1 MFLSEL
7 VAYAIKK
14 YNLIE
19 DKKIEELFGFSVLTD
34 SKSKLWIAV
43 MLRKYDAK
51 SRKELEFCDI
61 KCGSDNIF
69 DNMASYIDKP
79 FGMKG
84 EDWIGVK
91 FDDTTDRAVI
101 FELFDKAVIYNN
113 QKGSTISLKT
123 HTDVSSAK
131 YDETAIRYEP
141 DTYELQEEYIE
152 TPIIF
157 NRNMEKS
164 KNYSK
169 YQKNTSNI
177 KINTN
182 KAISKAQDNTI
193 IIHQNTAN
201 KKIASKYNDTV
212 INFKDYAVDS
222 ERFIPNKIKQ
232 MMKLYRYGD
241 HSFNQKVKNF
251 YKQGK
256 FMEDYEDDFSWN
268 GEFHQYF
275 PTYNDM
281 NIRQLRGYFSWRSQV
296 RKGNYEKIPTSF
308 AYLYLY
314 ELINRIGVSSY
325 EESLS
330 KMREFEIKF
339 IESGI
344 GDKRIQRDLRQW
356 MLGIIVLQGIEP
368 KIAKKYLSSEIIE
381 KDESTLAL
389 LSPQNHS
396 DEEIFNALLAHYG
409 NRLSTSAVIKKHGN
423 YGIHLFAQVWRVT
436 FEEYSEIGEN
446 LFEKCFGHRSTY
458 RWYPFSNAIYME
470 YINPRWT
477 SYELNECRKYIF
489 KHASWHENSY
499 HKMNFNRAIFCG
511 LIHEAD
517 RKLRLYLKT
526 GHPLTAKSDE
536 RWASAHV
543 DKVIE
548 IDRKEKLEKSK
559 PKITISFDSLDKIR
573 QDALITMDSLL
584 SEEEKDIIEEVK
596 EVDITV
602 DDKPK
607 REIFENKCSIALEET
622 EFQIISLLLND
633 KPVDDIIA
641 KKMSLPEVLADK
653 INEVFFEEIGDN
665 VVECD
670 LGKITLIEDYRQDVE
685 RIIKGAINE

>member
-7 VAYAIKK
+7 LAYATEK
-14 YNLIE
+14 YNIIE

-43 MLRKYDAK
+43 MLRRYDANRK
-51 SRKELEFCDI
+51 KELELCDI

-69 DNMASYIDKP
+69 DNMPSYIDKP

-84 EDWIGVK
+84 EDWVGVK
-91 FDDTTDRAVI
+91 FDDTTDKEVI
-101 FELFDKAVIYNN
+101 FELFDKAVVYNN
-113 QKGSTISLKT
+113 RKGSTISLNEQK
-123 HTDVSSAK
+123 DMSDSK
-131 YDETAIRYEP
+131 YCEPDIRYVP
-141 DTYELQEEYIE
+141 DTYELEEEYIE
-152 TPIIF
+152 TPINF

-164 KNYSK
+164 KNQSQ
-169 YQKNTSNI
+169 YQKNSSNI

-182 KAISKAQDNTI
+182 KAISKARDNTI
-193 IIHQNTAN
+193 IINQNTAN
-201 KKIASKYNDTV
+201 KNIASKYNDTI
-212 INFKDYAVDS
+212 INFKDYAIDS
-222 ERFIPNKIKQ
+222 ERFIPDKIKQ

-296 RKGNYEKIPTSF
+296 RKGNYQKISTSF

-325 EESLS
+325 EEALS

-356 MLGIIVLQGIEP
+356 MLGIIVLQGIDP
-368 KIAKKYLSSEIIE
+368 KIAKEYLSSEIIE

-396 DEEIFNALLAHYG
+396 DEEIFNALCAHYG
-409 NRLSTSAVIKKHGN
+409 NRLSTSAVIKKHGG
-423 YGIHLFAQVWRVT
+423 YGVHLFAQVWRLT

-536 RWASAHV
+536 SWASANV

-548 IDRKEKLEKSK
+548 IDQKEKLEKAK
-559 PKITISFDSLDKIR
+559 PKVSISFDNLDQIR
-573 QDALITMDSLL
+573 KDALTTMDSLL
-584 SEEEKDIIEEVK
+584 SDEERDIIEEVN
-596 EVDITV
+596 EVDIAMGYKLETEV
-602 DDKPK
+602 
-607 REIFENKCSIALEET
+607 FENKYNIALEET
-622 EFQIISLLLND
+622 EFQIISLLLNN

-670 LGKITLIEDYRQDVE
+670 LGKITLIEDYRKDVE

>member
-7 VAYAIKK
+7 VAYATEK
-14 YNLIE
+14 YNIIE
-19 DKKIEELFGFSVLTD
+19 DKIIEELFGFSVLTD

-51 SRKELEFCDI
+51 SKKKLEFCDI
-61 KCGSDNIF
+61 KCGSDNIY
-69 DNMASYIDKP
+69 DNMSSYIDKP

-84 EDWIGVK
+84 EDWVGVK

-123 HTDVSSAK
+123 QTDVSSSK

-152 TPIIF
+152 TPINF
-157 NRNMEKS
+157 NRNTEKS
-164 KNYSK
+164 KNQTK
-169 YQKNTSNI
+169 YQKNTLNI

-193 IIHQNTAN
+193 IINQNTDN
-201 KKIASKYNDTV
+201 KKITSKYNDIV
-212 INFKDYAVDS
+212 INFKDYAIDS

-325 EESLS
+325 EEALS

-368 KIAKKYLSSEIIE
+368 KIAKKYLSSEIIG
-381 KDESTLAL
+381 KDELTLAL

-396 DEEIFNALLAHYG
+396 DEEIFNALCAHYG
-409 NRLSTSAVIKKHGN
+409 NRLLTSAVIKKHVS
-423 YGIHLFAQVWRVT
+423 YGVHLFAQVWRMT

-499 HKMNFNRAIFCG
+499 HKMNFNKAIFCG

-548 IDRKEKLEKSK
+548 IDRKEKLEEAK
-559 PKITISFDSLDKIR
+559 PKVSISFDNLDQIR
-573 QDALITMDSLL
+573 KDALTTMDSLL
-584 SEEEKDIIEEVK
+584 SDEERDIIKEVN
-596 EVDITV
+596 EVDIAMDYKLETEV
-602 DDKPK
+602 
-607 REIFENKCSIALEET
+607 FENKYNIALEET
-622 EFQIISLLLND
+622 ELQIISLLLND
-633 KPVDDIIA
+633 KSVDDIIA
-641 KKMSLPEVLADK
+641 KNLSLPEVLADK

-670 LGKITLIEDYRQDVE
+670 LGKITLIEDYRKDVE
-685 RIIKGAINE
+685 RIIKGAVNE

>member
-7 VAYAIKK
+7 VAYATKK

-19 DKKIEELFGFSVLTD
+19 DKIIEELFGFSVLTD

-51 SRKELEFCDI
+51 SKKNLEFCDI
-61 KCGSDNIF
+61 KCGSDNIY
-69 DNMASYIDKP
+69 DNMSSYIDKP

-84 EDWIGVK
+84 EDWVGVK

-123 HTDVSSAK
+123 QTDVSSAK
-131 YDETAIRYEP
+131 YDETAIRYDP
-141 DTYELQEEYIE
+141 DTYELQEEYVE
-152 TPIIF
+152 TPINF

-164 KNYSK
+164 KSLPK

-177 KINTN
+177 KINKN

-193 IIHQNTAN
+193 IINQNT
-201 KKIASKYNDTV
+201 ASKYNDTI
-212 INFKDYAVDS
+212 INFKDYSIDS

-423 YGIHLFAQVWRVT
+423 YGIHLFAQVWRLT
-436 FEEYSEIGEN
+436 FEVYSEIGEN

-559 PKITISFDSLDKIR
+559 PKITISFDSLDQIR
-573 QDALITMDSLL
+573 QDALTTMDSLL
-584 SEEEKDIIEEVK
+584 SDEERDIIEEVN
-596 EVDITV
+596 EVDIAMDYKLETEV
-602 DDKPK
+602 
-607 REIFENKCSIALEET
+607 FENKYNIALEET

-641 KKMSLPEVLADK
+641 KKLSLPEVLADK

-670 LGKITLIEDYRQDVE
+670 LGKITLIEDYRKDVE

>member
-7 VAYAIKK
+7 VAYATEK
-14 YNLIE
+14 YNIIE
-19 DKKIEELFGFSVLTD
+19 DKMIKELFGFSVLTD

-51 SRKELEFCDI
+51 SKRKLEFCDI

-84 EDWIGVK
+84 EDWLGVK

-123 HTDVSSAK
+123 QTDVSSAK

-164 KNYSK
+164 KNQPK

-193 IIHQNTAN
+193 IINQNTAN
-201 KKIASKYNDTV
+201 KKIASKYNDTI
-212 INFKDYAVDS
+212 INFKDYSIDS
-222 ERFIPNKIKQ
+222 ERFIPDKIKQ

-256 FMEDYEDDFSWN
+256 FMENYEDDFSWN

-296 RKGNYEKIPTSF
+296 RKGNYQKISTSF

-325 EESLS
+325 EEALS

-344 GDKRIQRDLRQW
+344 GDKRIQGDLRQW
-356 MLGIIVLQGIEP
+356 MLGIIVLHGIEP
-368 KIAKKYLSSEIIE
+368 KIAKKYLSSEIIG
-381 KDESTLAL
+381 KDELTLAL

-396 DEEIFNALLAHYG
+396 DEEIFNALCAHYG
-409 NRLSTSAVIKKHGN
+409 DRLSTSAVIKKHGS
-423 YGIHLFAQVWRVT
+423 YGVHLFAQVWRLT

-559 PKITISFDSLDKIR
+559 PKITISFGSLEKIR
-573 QDALITMDSLL
+573 QDALTTMDALL
-584 SEEEKDIIEEVK
+584 SEEEKDIIKEVK
-596 EVDITV
+596 EVGITV

-607 REIFENKCSIALEET
+607 TEIFENKCSIALEET
-622 EFQIISLLLND
+622 EFQIISSLLND
-633 KPVDDIIA
+633 KSVDDIIA
-641 KKMSLPEVLADK
+641 KKLSLPEVLADK

>member
-7 VAYAIKK
+7 VAYATEK
-14 YNLIE
+14 YDIIE

-43 MLRKYDAK
+43 MLRKYDFK
-51 SRKELEFCDI
+51 SKKELEFCDI

-84 EDWIGVK
+84 EDWLGVK

-123 HTDVSSAK
+123 HTDVSSEK

-152 TPIIF
+152 TPINF

-164 KNYSK
+164 KSLPK

-182 KAISKAQDNTI
+182 KAISKARDNTI
-193 IIHQNTAN
+193 IINQNTAN
-201 KKIASKYNDTV
+201 KKIASKYNDTI
-212 INFKDYAVDS
+212 INFKDYAIDS

-296 RKGNYEKIPTSF
+296 RKGNYQKISTSF

-325 EESLS
+325 EEALS

-356 MLGIIVLQGIEP
+356 MLGIIVLQGIDP
-368 KIAKKYLSSEIIE
+368 KIAKKYLSSEIIG

-396 DEEIFNALLAHYG
+396 DEEIFNALCVHYG
-409 NRLSTSAVIKKHGN
+409 DRLSTSAVIKKHGS
-423 YGIHLFAQVWRVT
+423 YGVHLFAQVWRLT

-536 RWASAHV
+536 SWASAHV

-548 IDRKEKLEKSK
+548 IDRKEKLEEAK
-559 PKITISFDSLDKIR
+559 PKVSISFDNLDQIR
-573 QDALITMDSLL
+573 KDALTTMDSLL
-584 SEEEKDIIEEVK
+584 SDEERDIIEEVK
-596 EVDITV
+596 KVDITI
-602 DDKPK
+602 DDKP
-607 REIFENKCSIALEET
+607 ESEVFENKYNIALEET
-622 EFQIISLLLND
+622 ELQIISLLLND
-633 KPVDDIIA
+633 KSVDDIIA

>member
-212 INFKDYAVDS
+212 INFKDYAIDS

-325 EESLS
+325 EEALS

-344 GDKRIQRDLRQW
+344 GDKRIQKDLRQW
-356 MLGIIVLQGIEP
+356 MLGIIVLQGIDP

-409 NRLSTSAVIKKHGN
+409 NRLSTSAVIKKHGS
-423 YGIHLFAQVWRVT
+423 YGIHLFAQVWRMT
-436 FEEYSEIGEN
+436 FEEYREIGEN
-446 LFEKCFGHRSTY
+446 LFENCFGHRSTY
-458 RWYPFSNAIYME
+458 RWYPFSNAIYIE
-470 YINPRWT
+470 VINPKWN
-477 SYELNECRKYIF
+477 SYELNECRRYIF

-559 PKITISFDSLDKIR
+559 PKITISFDSLEKIR
-573 QDALITMDSLL
+573 QDALTTMDSLL
-584 SEEEKDIIEEVK
+584 SEEEKDIIEEVN
-596 EVDITV
+596 EVDIAMDYKLETEV
-602 DDKPK
+602 
-607 REIFENKCSIALEET
+607 FENKSNIALEET

-641 KKMSLPEVLADK
+641 KNLSLPEVLADK

-670 LGKITLIEDYRQDVE
+670 LGKITLIEDYRKDVE

>member
-7 VAYAIKK
+7 VAYATEK
-14 YNLIE
+14 YDIIE
-19 DKKIEELFGFSVLTD
+19 DKMIEELFGFSVLTD

-43 MLRKYDAK
+43 MLRKYDFK
-51 SRKELEFCDI
+51 SKKEPEFCDI

-123 HTDVSSAK
+123 QTDVSSSK

-182 KAISKAQDNTI
+182 KAISKARDNTI
-193 IIHQNTAN
+193 IINQNTAN

-212 INFKDYAVDS
+212 INFKDYAIDS
-222 ERFIPNKIKQ
+222 ERFIPDKIKQ

-325 EESLS
+325 EEALS

-368 KIAKKYLSSEIIE
+368 KIAKKYLSSEIIG
-381 KDESTLAL
+381 KDELTLAL

-396 DEEIFNALLAHYG
+396 DEEIFNALCAHYG
-409 NRLSTSAVIKKHGN
+409 DRLLTSAVIKKHGS
-423 YGIHLFAQVWRVT
+423 YGVHLFAQVWRLT

-470 YINPRWT
+470 YINPKWT

-489 KHASWHENSY
+489 KHASWYENSY

-536 RWASAHV
+536 SWASAHV

-548 IDRKEKLEKSK
+548 IDRKEKLEKAK
-559 PKITISFDSLDKIR
+559 PKVSISFDNLDKIR
-573 QDALITMDSLL
+573 KDALTTMDSLL
-584 SEEEKDIIEEVK
+584 SDEERDIIEEVN
-596 EVDITV
+596 EVDIAMDYKLETEV
-602 DDKPK
+602 
-607 REIFENKCSIALEET
+607 FENKYNIALEET
-622 EFQIISLLLND
+622 ELQIISLLLND
-633 KPVDDIIA
+633 KSVDDIIA
-641 KKMSLPEVLADK
+641 KNLSLPEVLADK

-670 LGKITLIEDYRQDVE
+670 LGKITLIEDYRKDVE

>member
-1 MFLSEL
+1 
-7 VAYAIKK
+7 
-14 YNLIE
+14 
-19 DKKIEELFGFSVLTD
+19 
-34 SKSKLWIAV
+34 
-43 MLRKYDAK
+43 
-51 SRKELEFCDI
+51 
-61 KCGSDNIF
+61 
-69 DNMASYIDKP
+69 
-79 FGMKG
+79 
-84 EDWIGVK
+84 
-91 FDDTTDRAVI
+91 
-101 FELFDKAVIYNN
+101 
-113 QKGSTISLKT
+113 
-123 HTDVSSAK
+123 
-131 YDETAIRYEP
+131 
-141 DTYELQEEYIE
+141 
-152 TPIIF
+152 
-157 NRNMEKS
+157 
-164 KNYSK
+164 
-169 YQKNTSNI
+169 
-177 KINTN
+177 
-182 KAISKAQDNTI
+182 
-193 IIHQNTAN
+193 
-201 KKIASKYNDTV
+201 
-212 INFKDYAVDS
+212 
-222 ERFIPNKIKQ
+222 
-232 MMKLYRYGD
+232 
-241 HSFNQKVKNF
+241 
-251 YKQGK
+251 
-256 FMEDYEDDFSWN
+256 MEDYEDDFSWN

-296 RKGNYEKIPTSF
+296 RKGNYQKISTSF

-325 EESLS
+325 EEALS

-356 MLGIIVLQGIEP
+356 MLGIIVLQGIDP
-368 KIAKKYLSSEIIE
+368 KIAKEYLSSEIIE

-396 DEEIFNALLAHYG
+396 DEEIFNALCAHYG
-409 NRLSTSAVIKKHGN
+409 NRLSTSAVIKKHGG
-423 YGIHLFAQVWRVT
+423 YGVHLFAQVWRMT

-536 RWASAHV
+536 RWTSAHV

-559 PKITISFDSLDKIR
+559 PKITISFDSLEKIR
-573 QDALITMDSLL
+573 QDAFITMDSLL

-607 REIFENKCSIALEET
+607 REVFENKCSIALEET
-622 EFQIISLLLND
+622 ELQIISLLLND
-633 KPVDDIIA
+633 KSVDDIIA

-653 INEVFFEEIGDN
+653 INEGFFEEIGDN

-670 LGKITLIEDYRQDVE
+670 LGKITLIEDYRKDVE

>member
-7 VAYAIKK
+7 VAYATEK
-14 YNLIE
+14 YNIIE
-19 DKKIEELFGFSVLTD
+19 DKIIEELFGFSVLTD

-51 SRKELEFCDI
+51 SKKKLEFCDI
-61 KCGSDNIF
+61 KCGSDNIY
-69 DNMASYIDKP
+69 DNMSSYIDKP

-84 EDWIGVK
+84 EDWVGVK

-123 HTDVSSAK
+123 QTDVSSSK

-141 DTYELQEEYIE
+141 YTYELQEEYIE
-152 TPIIF
+152 TPINF
-157 NRNMEKS
+157 NINTEKS
-164 KNYSK
+164 KNQTK

-193 IIHQNTAN
+193 IINQNTDN
-201 KKIASKYNDTV
+201 KKITSKYNDTI
-212 INFKDYAVDS
+212 INFKDYAIDS

-296 RKGNYEKIPTSF
+296 RKGNYQKISTSF

-325 EESLS
+325 GEALS

-344 GDKRIQRDLRQW
+344 GDKRIQRGLRQW

-368 KIAKKYLSSEIIE
+368 KIAKKYLSSEIIG
-381 KDESTLAL
+381 KDELTLAL
-389 LSPQNHS
+389 LSPQIHS
-396 DEEIFNALLAHYG
+396 DEEIFNALCAHYG
-409 NRLSTSAVIKKHGN
+409 DRLSTSAVIKKHGS
-423 YGIHLFAQVWRVT
+423 YGIHLFAQVWRLT

-470 YINPRWT
+470 YINPKWT

-489 KHASWHENSY
+489 KHASWYENSY

-536 RWASAHV
+536 SWALAHV

-559 PKITISFDSLDKIR
+559 PKITISFDSLEKIR
-573 QDALITMDSLL
+573 QDAFITMDSLL
-584 SEEEKDIIEEVK
+584 SEEEKDIIEEVE

-607 REIFENKCSIALEET
+607 REVFENKCSIALEET
-622 EFQIISLLLND
+622 ELQIISLLLND
-633 KPVDDIIA
+633 KSVDDIIA

-670 LGKITLIEDYRQDVE
+670 LGKITLIEDYRKDVE

>member
-7 VAYAIKK
+7 VAYATKK

-43 MLRKYDAK
+43 MIRKYDAK
-51 SRKELEFCDI
+51 SKKELEFCDI
-61 KCGSDNIF
+61 KCGSDNIY
-69 DNMASYIDKP
+69 DNMASYIYKP

-84 EDWIGVK
+84 EDWLGVK

-113 QKGSTISLKT
+113 QKGSIISLNGQK
-123 HTDVSSAK
+123 DMSDSKYAK
-131 YDETAIRYEP
+131 SDIRYEP

-182 KAISKAQDNTI
+182 KSVSQIRDKRI
-193 IIHQNTAN
+193 IINQN
-201 KKIASKYNDTV
+201 IASKYNDTV
-212 INFKDYAVDS
+212 INFKDYAIDS
-222 ERFIPNKIKQ
+222 ERFIPDKIKQ

-330 KMREFEIKF
+330 KMRDFEIKF

-344 GDKRIQRDLRQW
+344 GDKRMQKDLRQW
-356 MLGIIVLQGIEP
+356 MLGIIVLQGIDP

-396 DEEIFNALLAHYG
+396 DEEIFNALCAHYG
-409 NRLSTSAVIKKHGN
+409 DRLSTSAVIKKHGS
-423 YGIHLFAQVWRVT
+423 YGVHLFAQVWRLT

-470 YINPRWT
+470 YINPKWT

-489 KHASWHENSY
+489 KNVSWHENSY
-499 HKMNFNRAIFCG
+499 HKMNFNRVIFCG

-536 RWASAHV
+536 SWASAHV

-548 IDRKEKLEKSK
+548 IDRKEKLEKAK
-559 PKITISFDSLDKIR
+559 PKVSISFDNLDQIR
-573 QDALITMDSLL
+573 KDALTTMDSLL
-584 SEEEKDIIEEVK
+584 SEEERDIIEEVN
-596 EVDITV
+596 EVDIAIDYKLETEV
-602 DDKPK
+602 
-607 REIFENKCSIALEET
+607 FENKYNIALEET
-622 EFQIISLLLND
+622 ELQIISLLLND
-633 KPVDDIIA
+633 KSVDDIIA
-641 KKMSLPEVLADK
+641 KNLSLPEVLADK

-670 LGKITLIEDYRQDVE
+670 LGKITLIEDYRKDVE

>member
-1 MFLSEL
+1 
-7 VAYAIKK
+7 
-14 YNLIE
+14 
-19 DKKIEELFGFSVLTD
+19 
-34 SKSKLWIAV
+34 
-43 MLRKYDAK
+43 
-51 SRKELEFCDI
+51 
-61 KCGSDNIF
+61 
-69 DNMASYIDKP
+69 
-79 FGMKG
+79 
-84 EDWIGVK
+84 
-91 FDDTTDRAVI
+91 
-101 FELFDKAVIYNN
+101 
-113 QKGSTISLKT
+113 
-123 HTDVSSAK
+123 
-131 YDETAIRYEP
+131 
-141 DTYELQEEYIE
+141 
-152 TPIIF
+152 
-157 NRNMEKS
+157 
-164 KNYSK
+164 
-169 YQKNTSNI
+169 
-177 KINTN
+177 
-182 KAISKAQDNTI
+182 
-193 IIHQNTAN
+193 
-201 KKIASKYNDTV
+201 
-212 INFKDYAVDS
+212 
-222 ERFIPNKIKQ
+222 
-232 MMKLYRYGD
+232 
-241 HSFNQKVKNF
+241 
-251 YKQGK
+251 
-256 FMEDYEDDFSWN
+256 MEDYEDDFSWN

-356 MLGIIVLQGIEP
+356 MLGIIVLQGIDP
-368 KIAKKYLSSEIIE
+368 KIAKKYLSSEIIG

-396 DEEIFNALLAHYG
+396 DEEIFNALCVHYG
-409 NRLSTSAVIKKHGN
+409 DRLSTSAVIKKHGS
-423 YGIHLFAQVWRVT
+423 YGVHLFAQVWRLT

-536 RWASAHV
+536 SWASAHV

-548 IDRKEKLEKSK
+548 IDRKEKLEEAK
-559 PKITISFDSLDKIR
+559 PKVSISFDNLDQIR
-573 QDALITMDSLL
+573 KDALTTMDSLL
-584 SEEEKDIIEEVK
+584 SDEERDIIEEVK
-596 EVDITV
+596 KVDITI

-607 REIFENKCSIALEET
+607 SEVFENKYNIALEET
-622 EFQIISLLLND
+622 ELQIISLLLND
-633 KPVDDIIA
+633 KSVDDIIA

-670 LGKITLIEDYRQDVE
+670 LGKITLIEDYRKDVE

>member
-7 VAYAIKK
+7 VAYATEK
-14 YNLIE
+14 YDIIE

-43 MLRKYDAK
+43 MLRKYDFK
-51 SRKELEFCDI
+51 SKKELEFCDI

-84 EDWIGVK
+84 EDWLGVK

-123 HTDVSSAK
+123 HTDVSSEK

-152 TPIIF
+152 TPINF

-164 KNYSK
+164 KSLPK

-182 KAISKAQDNTI
+182 KAISKARDNTI
-193 IIHQNTAN
+193 IINQNTAN
-201 KKIASKYNDTV
+201 KKIASKYNDTI
-212 INFKDYAVDS
+212 INFKDYAIDS

-296 RKGNYEKIPTSF
+296 RKGNYQKISTSF

-325 EESLS
+325 EEALS

-356 MLGIIVLQGIEP
+356 MLGIIVLQGIDP
-368 KIAKKYLSSEIIE
+368 KIAKKYLSSEIIG

-396 DEEIFNALLAHYG
+396 DEEIFNALCVHYG
-409 NRLSTSAVIKKHGN
+409 DRLSTSAVIKKHGS
-423 YGIHLFAQVWRVT
+423 YGVHLFAQVWRLT

-536 RWASAHV
+536 SWASAHV

-548 IDRKEKLEKSK
+548 IDRKEKLEEAK
-559 PKITISFDSLDKIR
+559 PKVSISFDNLDQIR
-573 QDALITMDSLL
+573 KDALTTMDSLL
-584 SEEEKDIIEEVK
+584 SDEERDIIEEVK
-596 EVDITV
+596 KVDITI

-607 REIFENKCSIALEET
+607 SEVFENKYNIALEET
-622 EFQIISLLLND
+622 ELQIISLLLND
-633 KPVDDIIA
+633 KSVDDIIA

>member
-7 VAYAIKK
+7 VAYATEK
-14 YNLIE
+14 YDIIE
-19 DKKIEELFGFSVLTD
+19 DKMIEELFGFSALTD

-51 SRKELEFCDI
+51 SKKELEFCDI

-69 DNMASYIDKP
+69 DNMAPYIDKP

-84 EDWIGVK
+84 EDWLGVK

-123 HTDVSSAK
+123 QTDVSSSK

-182 KAISKAQDNTI
+182 KAISKARDNTI
-193 IIHQNTAN
+193 IINQNTAN

-212 INFKDYAVDS
+212 INFKDYAIDS

-325 EESLS
+325 EEALS

-356 MLGIIVLQGIEP
+356 MLGIIVLQGIDP

-396 DEEIFNALLAHYG
+396 DEEIFNALCAHYG
-409 NRLSTSAVIKKHGN
+409 NRLSTSAVIKKHGS
-423 YGIHLFAQVWRVT
+423 YGVHLFAQVWRLT

-458 RWYPFSNAIYME
+458 RWYPFFNAIYME
-470 YINPRWT
+470 YINPKWT

-489 KHASWHENSY
+489 KNVSWHESSY

-526 GHPLTAKSDE
+526 GHPLTAKTDE

-543 DKVIE
+543 DKVIK
-548 IDRKEKLEKSK
+548 IDQKEKLEKSK
-559 PKITISFDSLDKIR
+559 PKITISFDSLEKIR
-573 QDALITMDSLL
+573 RDALITMDSLL
-584 SEEEKDIIEEVK
+584 SDEERDIIEEVN
-596 EVDITV
+596 EVDIAV
-602 DDKPK
+602 DYKL
-607 REIFENKCSIALEET
+607 ETEVFENKYNIALEET
-622 EFQIISLLLND
+622 EFQIISLLLNN

-641 KKMSLPEVLADK
+641 KNMSLPEVLADK
-653 INEVFFEEIGDN
+653 INKLFFEEIGDN

>member
-7 VAYAIKK
+7 VAYATEK
-14 YNLIE
+14 YDIIE
-19 DKKIEELFGFSVLTD
+19 DKIIEELFGFSVLTD

-51 SRKELEFCDI
+51 SKKELEFCDI
-61 KCGSDNIF
+61 KCGSDNIY
-69 DNMASYIDKP
+69 DNMSSYIDKP

-84 EDWIGVK
+84 EEWVGVK

-123 HTDVSSAK
+123 QTDVSSSK

-182 KAISKAQDNTI
+182 KAISKARDNTI
-193 IIHQNTAN
+193 IINQNTAN

-212 INFKDYAVDS
+212 INFKDYAIDS
-222 ERFIPNKIKQ
+222 ERFIPDKIKQ

-314 ELINRIGVSSY
+314 ELINGIGVSSY

-344 GDKRIQRDLRQW
+344 GDKRIQKDLRQW
-356 MLGIIVLQGIEP
+356 MLGIIVLHGIDP
-368 KIAKKYLSSEIIE
+368 KIAKAYLSSEIIE

-396 DEEIFNALLAHYG
+396 DEEIFNALCVHYG
-409 NRLSTSAVIKKHGN
+409 NRLSTSAVIKKHGS
-423 YGIHLFAQVWRVT
+423 YGIHLFAQVWRLT
-436 FEEYSEIGEN
+436 FEEYGEIGEN

-499 HKMNFNRAIFCG
+499 HKMNFNKSIFCG
-511 LIHEAD
+511 LIHETD

-536 RWASAHV
+536 SWASAHV

-573 QDALITMDSLL
+573 QDAFITMDSLL
-584 SEEEKDIIEEVK
+584 SEEERDIIEEVN
-596 EVDITV
+596 EVDIAMDYKLETEV
-602 DDKPK
+602 
-607 REIFENKCSIALEET
+607 FENKYNIDLEET
-622 EFQIISLLLND
+622 ELQIISLLLND
-633 KPVDDIIA
+633 KSVDDIIA
-641 KKMSLPEVLADK
+641 KNLSLPEVLADK

-670 LGKITLIEDYRQDVE
+670 LGKITLIEDYRKDVE

>member
-7 VAYAIKK
+7 LAYATEK
-14 YNLIE
+14 YNIIE

-43 MLRKYDAK
+43 MLRRYDTK
-51 SRKELEFCDI
+51 SKKELELCDI

-69 DNMASYIDKP
+69 DNMASYIYKP

-84 EDWIGVK
+84 EDWVGVK

-123 HTDVSSAK
+123 QTDVSSSK

-141 DTYELQEEYIE
+141 DSYEMQEEYIE
-152 TPIIF
+152 TPINF

-164 KNYSK
+164 KNQLK

-182 KAISKAQDNTI
+182 KAVSQTQDNTI
-193 IIHQNTAN
+193 IIHQNIPKAKNTP
-201 KKIASKYNDTV
+201 KYNDTA
-212 INFKDYAVDS
+212 INFKDYAIDS

-296 RKGNYEKIPTSF
+296 RKGKYQKISTSL

-325 EESLS
+325 EEALS

-344 GDKRIQRDLRQW
+344 GDKRIQKDLRQW
-356 MLGIIVLQGIEP
+356 MLGIIVLHGIDP
-368 KIAKKYLSSEIIE
+368 KIAKAYLSSEIIE

-409 NRLSTSAVIKKHGN
+409 NRLLTSAVIKKHGN
-423 YGIHLFAQVWRVT
+423 YGIHLFAQVWRLT

-489 KHASWHENSY
+489 KNGSWHENSY

-526 GHPLTAKSDE
+526 GHPLTAKNDE

-548 IDRKEKLEKSK
+548 VDKKEKLEKVK
-559 PKITISFDSLDKIR
+559 PKVSISFDSLEKIR
-573 QDALITMDSLL
+573 QDALTTMDSLL

-596 EVDITV
+596 EADITI

-607 REIFENKCSIALEET
+607 SEVFENKYNIALEET
-622 EFQIISLLLND
+622 ELQIISLLLND
-633 KPVDDIIA
+633 KSVDDIIA
-641 KKMSLPEVLADK
+641 KNLSLPEVLADK

>member
-7 VAYAIKK
+7 VAYATKK

-43 MLRKYDAK
+43 MIRKYDAK
-51 SRKELEFCDI
+51 SKKELEFCDI

-69 DNMASYIDKP
+69 DNMASYIYKP

-84 EDWIGVK
+84 EHWIGLK
-91 FDDTTDRAVI
+91 FDDTTDRAVV
-101 FELFDKAVIYNN
+101 FELFDKAVAYNN
-113 QKGSTISLKT
+113 INGSIITLNSQ
-123 HTDVSSAK
+123 TDMTDSK
-131 YDETAIRYEP
+131 YCEPDIRYVP
-141 DTYELQEEYIE
+141 DTHEMIEEYIE
-152 TPIIF
+152 TPINF
-157 NRNMEKS
+157 NRNIEKS
-164 KNYSK
+164 PYENKN
-169 YQKNTSNI
+169 QKNASNI

-182 KAISKAQDNTI
+182 KSVSKIRGESI
-193 IIHQNTAN
+193 IINPNIAN

-212 INFKDYAVDS
+212 INFKDYAIDS

-296 RKGNYEKIPTSF
+296 RKGKYQKISTSL

-314 ELINRIGVSSY
+314 ELINGIGVSSY

-344 GDKRIQRDLRQW
+344 GDKRIQKDLRQW
-356 MLGIIVLQGIEP
+356 MLGIIVLQGIDP
-368 KIAKKYLSSEIIE
+368 KIAKAYLSSEIIE

-389 LSPQNHS
+389 LNPQNHS
-396 DEEIFNALLAHYG
+396 DEEIFNALCAHYG
-409 NRLSTSAVIKKHGN
+409 NRLSTSAVIKKHGS
-423 YGIHLFAQVWRVT
+423 YGIHLFAQVWRMT

-470 YINPRWT
+470 YINPKWT

-489 KHASWHENSY
+489 KNVSWHENSY

-548 IDRKEKLEKSK
+548 VDKKDKLEKAK
-559 PKITISFDSLDKIR
+559 PKVSISFDSLDQIR
-573 QDALITMDSLL
+573 QDALSTMDSLL
-584 SEEEKDIIEEVK
+584 SEEERDIIEEVK
-596 EVDITV
+596 EVDIAI
-602 DDKPK
+602 DDKLK
-607 REIFENKCSIALEET
+607 SKVFENKSNIALEET
-622 EFQIISLLLND
+622 EFHIISLLLND

-641 KKMSLPEVLADK
+641 KNMSLPEVLADK
-653 INEVFFEEIGDN
+653 INELFFEEIGDN

-685 RIIKGAINE
+685 RIIKGVINE

>member
-7 VAYAIKK
+7 VAYATEK
-14 YNLIE
+14 YDIIE

-43 MLRKYDAK
+43 MFRKYDFK
-51 SRKELEFCDI
+51 SKKDLEFCDI
-61 KCGSDNIF
+61 KCGSDNIY
-69 DNMASYIDKP
+69 DNMASYIYKP

-84 EDWIGVK
+84 EDWLGVK

-113 QKGSTISLKT
+113 QKGSTISLNGQKDM
-123 HTDVSSAK
+123 TDSKYAK
-131 YDETAIRYEP
+131 SDIRYEP

-152 TPIIF
+152 TPINF

-182 KAISKAQDNTI
+182 KAISKARDNTI
-193 IIHQNTAN
+193 TINQNTAN

-212 INFKDYAVDS
+212 INFKDYAIDS
-222 ERFIPNKIKQ
+222 ERFIPDKIKR

-325 EESLS
+325 EEALS

-368 KIAKKYLSSEIIE
+368 KIAKKYLSSEIIG
-381 KDESTLAL
+381 KDELTLAL

-396 DEEIFNALLAHYG
+396 DEEIFNALCAHYG
-409 NRLSTSAVIKKHGN
+409 DRLSTSAVIKKHGS
-423 YGIHLFAQVWRVT
+423 YGVHLFAQVWRLT
-436 FEEYSEIGEN
+436 FEEYGEIGEN

-489 KHASWHENSY
+489 KNASWHENSY

-536 RWASAHV
+536 SWASAHV

-559 PKITISFDSLDKIR
+559 PKIIISFDSLDKIR
-573 QDALITMDSLL
+573 QDALTTMDSLL
-584 SEEEKDIIEEVK
+584 SDEERDIIEEVN
-596 EVDITV
+596 EVDIAMDYKLETEV
-602 DDKPK
+602 
-607 REIFENKCSIALEET
+607 FENKYNIALEET
-622 EFQIISLLLND
+622 GLQIISLLLND
-633 KPVDDIIA
+633 KSVDDIIA
-641 KKMSLPEVLADK
+641 KNLSLPEVLADK

-670 LGKITLIEDYRQDVE
+670 LGKITLIEDYRKDVE

>member
-7 VAYAIKK
+7 VAYATEK
-14 YNLIE
+14 YDIIE
-19 DKKIEELFGFSVLTD
+19 DKIIEELFGFSVLTD

-51 SRKELEFCDI
+51 SKKELEFCDI
-61 KCGSDNIF
+61 KCGSDNIY
-69 DNMASYIDKP
+69 DNMSSYIDKP

-84 EDWIGVK
+84 EEWVGVK

-123 HTDVSSAK
+123 QTDVSSSK

-182 KAISKAQDNTI
+182 KAISKARDNTI
-193 IIHQNTAN
+193 IINQNTAN

-212 INFKDYAVDS
+212 INFKDYAIDS
-222 ERFIPNKIKQ
+222 ERFIPDKIKQ

-296 RKGNYEKIPTSF
+296 RNGNYEKIPTSF

-325 EESLS
+325 EEALS

-344 GDKRIQRDLRQW
+344 GDKRIQKDLRQW
-356 MLGIIVLQGIEP
+356 MLGIIVLQGIDP

-409 NRLSTSAVIKKHGN
+409 DRLSTSTVIKKHGG
-423 YGIHLFAQVWRVT
+423 YGVHLFAQVWRLT

-536 RWASAHV
+536 SWASAHV

-548 IDRKEKLEKSK
+548 IDRKEKLEKSR
-559 PKITISFDSLDKIR
+559 PKITISFDSLEKIR

-596 EVDITV
+596 EVDITI

-607 REIFENKCSIALEET
+607 REVFENKCSIALEET

-633 KPVDDIIA
+633 KSVDDIIA

-670 LGKITLIEDYRQDVE
+670 LGKITLIEDYRKDVE

>member
-7 VAYAIKK
+7 VAYATEK
-14 YNLIE
+14 YDIIE

-43 MLRKYDAK
+43 MLRKYDFK
-51 SRKELEFCDI
+51 SKKELEFCDI

-84 EDWIGVK
+84 EDWLGVK

-123 HTDVSSAK
+123 QTDVSSSK

-141 DTYELQEEYIE
+141 DTYELQEKYIE
-152 TPIIF
+152 TPINF

-164 KNYSK
+164 PYEHKN
-169 YQKNTSNI
+169 QKNASNI

-182 KAISKAQDNTI
+182 KAISKARDNTI
-193 IIHQNTAN
+193 IINQNTAN

-212 INFKDYAVDS
+212 INFKDYAIDS

-325 EESLS
+325 EEALS

-344 GDKRIQRDLRQW
+344 GDKRIQKDLRQW
-356 MLGIIVLQGIEP
+356 MLGIIVLQGIDP

-423 YGIHLFAQVWRVT
+423 YGIHLFAQVWRLT

-536 RWASAHV
+536 SWASAHV

-548 IDRKEKLEKSK
+548 IDRKEKLEKTK
-559 PKITISFDSLDKIR
+559 PKVSISFDNLDQIR
-573 QDALITMDSLL
+573 KDALTTMDSLL

-596 EVDITV
+596 KVDITI

-607 REIFENKCSIALEET
+607 REVFENKCSIALEET

-633 KPVDDIIA
+633 KSVDDIIA
-641 KKMSLPEVLADK
+641 KNLSLPEVLADK

-670 LGKITLIEDYRQDVE
+670 LGKITLIEDYRKDVE

>member
-7 VAYAIKK
+7 VAYATKK

-43 MLRKYDAK
+43 MLRKYDFK
-51 SRKELEFCDI
+51 SKKELEFCDI
-61 KCGSDNIF
+61 KCGSDNIY
-69 DNMASYIDKP
+69 DNMASYIYKP

-409 NRLSTSAVIKKHGN
+409 NRLSTSAVIKKHGS
-423 YGIHLFAQVWRVT
+423 YGVHLFAQVWRVT

>member
-7 VAYAIKK
+7 LAYATKK
-14 YNLIE
+14 YNIIE

-43 MLRKYDAK
+43 MLRRYDANRK
-51 SRKELEFCDI
+51 KELELCDI

-69 DNMASYIDKP
+69 DNMPSYIDKP

-84 EDWIGVK
+84 EDWVGVK
-91 FDDTTDRAVI
+91 FDDTTDKEVI

-123 HTDVSSAK
+123 QTDVSSAK

-152 TPIIF
+152 TPINF
-157 NRNMEKS
+157 NRNTEKS
-164 KNYSK
+164 KSLPK

-182 KAISKAQDNTI
+182 KAISKARDNTI
-193 IIHQNTAN
+193 IINQNTAN
-201 KKIASKYNDTV
+201 KNIASKYNDTI
-212 INFKDYAVDS
+212 INFKDYAIDS
-222 ERFIPNKIKQ
+222 ERFIPDKIKQ

-296 RKGNYEKIPTSF
+296 RKGNYQKISTSF

-325 EESLS
+325 EEALS

-356 MLGIIVLQGIEP
+356 MLGIIVLQGIDP
-368 KIAKKYLSSEIIE
+368 KIAKEYLSSEIIE

-396 DEEIFNALLAHYG
+396 DEEIFNALCAHYG
-409 NRLSTSAVIKKHGN
+409 NRLSTSAVIKKHGG
-423 YGIHLFAQVWRVT
+423 YGVHLFAQVWRMT

-559 PKITISFDSLDKIR
+559 PKITISFDSLEKIR
-573 QDALITMDSLL
+573 QDAFITMDSLL

-607 REIFENKCSIALEET
+607 REVFENKCSIALEET
-622 EFQIISLLLND
+622 EFQIISLLLNN

-670 LGKITLIEDYRQDVE
+670 LGKITLIEDYRKDVE